1 MTFSPSDWVSA
12 PNELAG
18 KTILITGATRGIG
31 RALALACADHGAEVL
46 IQGRDETA
54 LEGLYD
60 EIVSGSAAQ
69 PGIIPLDLA
78 HQDASPYEALSEELQ
93 AAGVRLDGLIHNAS
107 ILGERKA
114 LAQTSVQSWHEVMQI
129 NINAIFLLTRA
140 LMPLLEAAPS
150 ASVVLTSSGV
160 GRRGKAYWGAYAVSK
175 FATEG
180 FMQVLADELAATSN
194 IRVNSL
200 NPGAVNTSMRRAL
213 TLLGIALASLLL
225 FSRQRRDLTVGQ
237 PRHLVD
243 HVHVALRQLQPL
255 TFL

>member
-1 MTFSPSDWVSA
+1 MRFPPTDWV
-12 PNELAG
+12 PTPDELVG
-18 KTILITGATRGIG
+18 KTILITGANRGIG
-31 RALALACADHGAEVL
+31 RAVALACAYHGAEVL
-46 IQGRDETA
+46 IQGRDEAA
-54 LEGLYD
+54 LEALYD
-60 EIVSGSAAQ
+60 EIVSGSAVQ

-78 HQDASPYEALSEELQ
+78 QRDALAYEALSEELQ
-93 AAGVRLDGLIHNAS
+93 ATGVHLDGLIHNAS

-114 LAQTSVQSWHEVMQI
+114 IAQTSVHSWHEVMQV

-140 LMPLLEAAPS
+140 LMPLLQAAPS

-200 NPGAVNTSMRRAL
+200 NPGAVNTSMRRAAYPGEPPDTNPAPSEL
-213 TLLGIALASLLL
+213 TQAWIYLMSDASREIHGQALSA
-225 FSRQRRDLTVGQ
+225 Q
-237 PRHLVD
+237 P
-243 HVHVALRQLQPL
+243 
-255 TFL
+255 

>member
-1 MTFSPSDWVSA
+1 M
-12 PNELAG
+12 
-18 KTILITGATRGIG
+18 
-31 RALALACADHGAEVL
+31 
-46 IQGRDETA
+46 
-54 LEGLYD
+54 EGLYD

-93 AAGVRLDGLIHNAS
+93 AAEVRLDGLIHNAS

-114 LAQTSVQSWHEVMQI
+114 LLLKPQCKLHEVMQI

-180 FMQVLADELAATSN
+180 YMQVLADELAATSN

-200 NPGAVNTSMRRAL
+200 NRAVNTAMRRAAYPESPL
-213 TLLGIALASLLL
+213 TNPAPS
-225 FSRQRRDLTVGQ
+225 DLTQAWIYLMSDASREIHGQ
-237 PRHLVD
+237 
-243 HVHVALRQLQPL
+243 ALSAQA
-255 TFL
+255 

>member
-1 MTFSPSDWVSA
+1 MRFPPTDWV
-12 PNELAG
+12 PTPDELVG
-18 KTILITGATRGIG
+18 KTILITGANRGIG
-31 RALALACADHGAEVL
+31 RAVALACAYYGAEVL
-46 IQGRDETA
+46 IQGRDEAA
-54 LEGLYD
+54 LEALYD
-60 EIVSGSAAQ
+60 EIVSESAVQ

-78 HQDASPYEALSEELQ
+78 QRDALAYEALSEELQ
-93 AAGVRLDGLIHNAS
+93 ATGVQLDGLIHNAS

-114 LAQTSVQSWHEVMQI
+114 LAQISVQSWHEVMQV

-140 LMPLLEAAPS
+140 LMPLLQSAPS

-200 NPGAVNTSMRRAL
+200 NPGAVNTSMRRAAYPGELPDTNPAPSEL
-213 TLLGIALASLLL
+213 TQAWIYLMSDASREIHGQALSA
-225 FSRQRRDLTVGQ
+225 Q
-237 PRHLVD
+237 P
-243 HVHVALRQLQPL
+243 
-255 TFL
+255 

>member
-1 MTFSPSDWVSA
+1 MTFSHNGWVPA

-31 RALALACADHGAEVL
+31 RAVALACADHGAEVL
-46 IQGRDETA
+46 IQARDKTA
-54 LEGLYD
+54 LGGLYD
-60 EIVSGSAAQ
+60 EIVSRSAVQ

-78 HQDASPYEALSEELQ
+78 HPDASPYEVLSEELRG
-93 AAGVRLDGLIHNAS
+93 AGVCLDGLIHNAS

-114 LAQTSVQSWHEVMQI
+114 LAQTSVQSWHEVMQV

-160 GRRGKAYWGAYAVSK
+160 GRRGKADWGAYAVSK

-200 NPGAVNTSMRRAL
+200 NPGAVNTSMRRAAYPGEPPDTNPAPSEL
-213 TLLGIALASLLL
+213 TEAWIYLMSDVSREMHGQALSA
-225 FSRQRRDLTVGQ
+225 Q
-237 PRHLVD
+237 P
-243 HVHVALRQLQPL
+243 
-255 TFL
+255 

>member
-1 MTFSPSDWVSA
+1 MTFSPSGWVPA

-31 RALALACADHGAEVL
+31 RAVALACADHGAEIL

-60 EIVSGSAAQ
+60 EIVSGSAVQ

-78 HQDASPYEALSEELQ
+78 HQDASPYEALSEELR

-114 LAQTSVQSWHEVMQI
+114 LAQTSVQSWHEVMQV
-129 NINAIFLLTRA
+129 NINAIFLLTRT

-150 ASVVLTSSGV
+150 ASIVLTSSGV

-200 NPGAVNTSMRRAL
+200 NPGAVSTSMRRAAYPGKPPA
-213 TLLGIALASLLL
+213 TTRAP
-225 FSRQRRDLTVGQ
+225 TE
-237 PRHLVD
+237 H
-243 HVHVALRQLQPL
+243 
-255 TFL
+255 T

>member
-1 MTFSPSDWVSA
+1 MTFSPSDWVPA

-54 LEGLYD
+54 LEELYD

-78 HQDASPYEALSEELQ
+78 YQDASPYEALSEELQ

-114 LAQTSVQSWHEVMQI
+114 LAQTSVQSWHEVM
-129 NINAIFLLTRA
+129 
-140 LMPLLEAAPS
+140 
-150 ASVVLTSSGV
+150 
-160 GRRGKAYWGAYAVSK
+160 
-175 FATEG
+175 
-180 FMQVLADELAATSN
+180 
-194 IRVNSL
+194 
-200 NPGAVNTSMRRAL
+200 
-213 TLLGIALASLLL
+213 
-225 FSRQRRDLTVGQ
+225 
-237 PRHLVD
+237 
-243 HVHVALRQLQPL
+243 
-255 TFL
+255 